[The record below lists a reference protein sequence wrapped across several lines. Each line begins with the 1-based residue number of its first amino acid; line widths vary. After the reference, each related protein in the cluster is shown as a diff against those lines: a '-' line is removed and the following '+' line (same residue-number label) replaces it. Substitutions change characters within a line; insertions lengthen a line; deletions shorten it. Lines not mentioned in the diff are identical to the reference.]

1 MIGILPFF
9 SRDFDEDA
17 RISHDSMWTV
27 TLRIK
32 KARPMPLAFDSYV
45 PPVKFHWKSLWWVK
59 SWGWAR
65 TAARA
70 MIAFWMA

>member
-1 MIGILPFF
+1 
-9 SRDFDEDA
+9 
-17 RISHDSMWTV
+17 MWTV